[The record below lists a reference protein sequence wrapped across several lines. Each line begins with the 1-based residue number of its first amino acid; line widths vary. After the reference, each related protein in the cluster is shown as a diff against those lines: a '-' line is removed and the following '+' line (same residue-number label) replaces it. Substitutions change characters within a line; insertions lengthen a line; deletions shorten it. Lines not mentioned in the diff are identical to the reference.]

1 MSGNYR
7 VRVCNGLSLTLQC
20 IGGRGTCLNLC
31 HCLCV
36 IWRYLENVALKG
48 SRSGQAEP
56 APDSNANVRLVIP
69 GLEALNENLSE
80 TFNVSECVAGLSHNL
95 KKDLSLYESKAAGF
109 RLKMANDTVP
119 NNQGEKVLN
128 IPDPLEFWIGQ
139 VMYLFIITHAVR
151 NFIFVFRNRQKTSSL
166 PCRSWLRI
174 SWLCPARVS
183 LVKGVCV

>member
-1 MSGNYR
+1 M
-7 VRVCNGLSLTLQC
+7 
-20 IGGRGTCLNLC
+20 
-31 HCLCV
+31 
-36 IWRYLENVALKG
+36 
-48 SRSGQAEP
+48 
-56 APDSNANVRLVIP
+56 
-69 GLEALNENLSE
+69 
-80 TFNVSECVAGLSHNL
+80 SECVAGLSHNL

-119 NNQGEKVLN
+119 NDQGEKVLN